1 MARQSQVTNGKAF
14 EYAVANELKKQLA
27 TPVRS
32 GPEVD
37 ICKNA
42 FDSVGSEFQRVL
54 SGAAEVAVKHVL
66 ELEHTKL
73 ATATLEEIWIA
84 TDDRGKHGDVRD
96 VIVETSAGPIGISC
110 KNNHAAFKHSRLSGK
125 LDFVK
130 KWGLD
135 EAGCSGTYWSQ
146 VRPIFA
152 ELEVIRKQ
160 SNATVRWSDLPNVPS
175 RFYWPVLDAF
185 DNELIRLS
193 SPSSPIAASV
203 SKKLVMYVVGQ
214 LDFYKVIR
222 RPKDVTVQ
230 GFNFNGT
237 LSTDRT
243 RGPSHVIGIDKLN
256 GGQYSKT
263 VRLNRG
269 FTFNFRIHNASSRV
283 EPSLKFD
290 ITAISLPPTE
300 IYVNHLRVETEF
312 E

>member
-1 MARQSQVTNGKAF
+1 MIGQSQVTNGKAF
-14 EYAVANELKKQLA
+14 EYAVANELQKQLA
-27 TPVRS
+27 TQVRS

-42 FDSVGSEFQRVL
+42 FHSVGSEFQTSL
-54 SGAAEVAVKHVL
+54 SASAELAVKHVL

-73 ATATLEEIWIA
+73 AAATIEEIWIA
-84 TDDRGKHGDVRD
+84 NDNRGQHGDVRD
-96 VIVETSAGPIGISC
+96 VVVETSAGPIGISC
-110 KNNHAAFKHSRLSGK
+110 KNNHAAFKHSRLSGR

-135 EAGCSGTYWSQ
+135 EAGCSDTYWSQ
-146 VRPIFA
+146 VRPIFS
-152 ELEVIRKQ
+152 ELESIRKH
-160 SNATVRWSDLPNVPS
+160 SNATARWSDLPDVPS

-185 DNELIRLS
+185 ENELIRLS
-193 SPSSPIAASV
+193 SPSSPIAATV
-203 SKKLVMYVVGQ
+203 SKNLVMYVVGQ

-222 RPKDVTVQ
+222 RPRNVTVQ

-300 IYVNHLRVETEF
+300 IYVNHLRVEPEL

>member
-1 MARQSQVTNGKAF
+1 MARQSQVANGKAF
-14 EYAVANELKKQLA
+14 EYAVATELQKQLEI
-27 TPVRS
+27 PVRS

-42 FDSVGSEFQRVL
+42 FHSVGPEFQRAL

-66 ELEHTKL
+66 ELERTKL
-73 ATATLEEIWIA
+73 AAATLEEIWIA
-84 TDDRGKHGDVRD
+84 ADDRGQHGDVRD
-96 VIVETSAGPIGISC
+96 VVIETSVGPIGISC
-110 KNNHAAFKHSRLSGK
+110 KNNHAAFKHSRLSGR

-135 EAGCSGTYWSQ
+135 EAGCSETYWKEI
-146 VRPIFA
+146 RPVFA

-160 SNATVRWSDLPNVPS
+160 SNATARWSDLPDVPS
-175 RFYWPVLDAF
+175 RFYWPILDAF
-185 DNELIRLS
+185 DNELTRLS
-193 SPSSPIAASV
+193 SPRSPIAASV
-203 SKKLVMYVVGQ
+203 SRNLVMYVVGQ

-222 RPKDVTVQ
+222 RPEHVTVQ

-237 LSTDRT
+237 LATNRT

-290 ITAISLPPTE
+290 ITAISLPPTD
-300 IYVNHLRVETEF
+300 IYLNHIRIEVE
-312 E
+312 

>member
-1 MARQSQVTNGKAF
+1 LARQSQVTNGKAF
-14 EYAVANELKKQLA
+14 EYAVAIELQKRLGI
-27 TPVRS
+27 PVRS

-37 ICKNA
+37 ICSKA
-42 FDSVGSEFQRVL
+42 FHSVDPELSKTL
-54 SGAAEVAVKHVL
+54 SGAAKLAITHIV

-73 ATATLEEIWIA
+73 TVATLEEIWIA
-84 TDDRGKHGDVRD
+84 TDDRGQHGDVRD
-96 VIVETSAGPIGISC
+96 VVLETSAGPIGISC
-110 KNNHAAFKHSRLSGK
+110 KNNHAAFKHSRLSAK
-125 LDFVK
+125 IDFVK
-130 KWGLD
+130 KWGLNQ
-135 EAGCSGTYWSQ
+135 AGCSETYWAQ

-152 ELEVIRKQ
+152 ELEAIRKK
-160 SNATVRWSDLPNVPS
+160 SNATARWGDLRDVPS

-185 DNELIRLS
+185 EQELTRLS
-193 SPSSPIAASV
+193 NPSSPTAASV
-203 SKKLVMYVVGQ
+203 SKNLVMYVVGQ

-222 RPKDVTVQ
+222 RTEHVTVQ

-290 ITAISLPPTE
+290 ITAISLPPTD
-300 IYVNHLRVETEF
+300 IYLNHIRIEAE
-312 E
+312 

>member
-1 MARQSQVTNGKAF
+1 LARQSQVINGKAF
-14 EYAVANELKKQLA
+14 EYAVATELQKRLA
-27 TPVRS
+27 IPVRS

-37 ICKNA
+37 VCKNA
-42 FDSVGSEFQRVL
+42 FHSVGSVFQRAL

-73 ATATLEEIWIA
+73 AAATLEEIWIA
-84 TDDRGKHGDVRD
+84 TDDRGQHGDVRD
-96 VIVETSAGPIGISC
+96 VVVETSAGPIGISC

-130 KWGLD
+130 KWGLS
-135 EAGCSGTYWSQ
+135 EKGCSDTYWSR
-146 VRPIFA
+146 VGPIFA
-152 ELEVIRKQ
+152 ELESIRKQ
-160 SNATVRWSDLPNVPS
+160 SKATARWSDMQDVPS

-185 DNELIRLS
+185 DGELTRLS
-193 SPSSPIAASV
+193 SPSSPIAATV
-203 SKKLVMYVVGQ
+203 STKLVMYVVGQ

-222 RPKDVTVQ
+222 RPEHVTVQ

-243 RGPSHVIGIDKLN
+243 RGPSHIIGIDKLN

-290 ITAISLPPTE
+290 ITAIGLPADD
-300 IYVNHLRVETEF
+300 IYINHLRLDTKE
-312 E
+312 

>member
-1 MARQSQVTNGKAF
+1 LARQSQVINGKAF
-14 EYAVANELKKQLA
+14 EYAVATELQKRLA
-27 TPVRS
+27 IPVRS

-37 ICKNA
+37 VCKNA
-42 FDSVGSEFQRVL
+42 FHSVGSVFQRAL

-73 ATATLEEIWIA
+73 AAATLEEIWIA
-84 TDDRGKHGDVRD
+84 TDDRGQHGDVRD
-96 VIVETSAGPIGISC
+96 VVVETSAGPIGISC

-135 EAGCSGTYWSQ
+135 ERGCSETYWSQ
-146 VRPIFA
+146 IGRIFA
-152 ELEVIRKQ
+152 ELESIRKQ
-160 SNATVRWSDLPNVPS
+160 SKATARWSDMQDVPS

-185 DNELIRLS
+185 DGELTRLS
-193 SPSSPIAASV
+193 SPSSPIAATV
-203 SKKLVMYVVGQ
+203 SKNLVMYVVGQ

-222 RPKDVTVQ
+222 RPEHVTVQ

>member
-1 MARQSQVTNGKAF
+1 LARQSQVINGKAF
-14 EYAVANELKKQLA
+14 EYAVATELQKRLA
-27 TPVRS
+27 IPVRS

-37 ICKNA
+37 VCKNA
-42 FDSVGSEFQRVL
+42 FHSVGSVFQRAL

-73 ATATLEEIWIA
+73 AAATLEEIWIA
-84 TDDRGKHGDVRD
+84 TDDRGQHGDVRD
-96 VIVETSAGPIGISC
+96 VVVETSAGPIGISC

-135 EAGCSGTYWSQ
+135 EKGCSDTYWSR
-146 VRPIFA
+146 VGPIFA
-152 ELEVIRKQ
+152 ELESIRKQ
-160 SNATVRWSDLPNVPS
+160 SKATARWSDMQDVPS

-185 DNELIRLS
+185 DGELTRLS
-193 SPSSPIAASV
+193 SPSSPIAATV
-203 SKKLVMYVVGQ
+203 SKNLVMYVVGQ

-222 RPKDVTVQ
+222 RPEHVTVQ

>member
-1 MARQSQVTNGKAF
+1 LARQSQVINGKAF
-14 EYAVANELKKQLA
+14 EYAVATELQKRLA
-27 TPVRS
+27 IPVRS

-37 ICKNA
+37 VCKNA
-42 FDSVGSEFQRVL
+42 FHSVGSVFQRAL

-73 ATATLEEIWIA
+73 AAATLEEIWIA
-84 TDDRGKHGDVRD
+84 TDDRGQHGDVRD
-96 VIVETSAGPIGISC
+96 VVVETSAGPIGISC

-135 EAGCSGTYWSQ
+135 ERGCSETYWSQ
-146 VRPIFA
+146 IGRIFA
-152 ELEVIRKQ
+152 ELESIRKQ
-160 SNATVRWSDLPNVPS
+160 SKATARWSDMQDVPS

-185 DNELIRLS
+185 DGELTRLS
-193 SPSSPIAASV
+193 SPSSPIAATV
-203 SKKLVMYVVGQ
+203 STKLVMYVVGQ

-222 RPKDVTVQ
+222 RPEHVTVQ

-243 RGPSHVIGIDKLN
+243 RGPSHIIGIDKLN

-290 ITAISLPPTE
+290 ITAIGLPASD
-300 IYVNHLRVETEF
+300 IYINHLRLDTRE
-312 E
+312 

>member
-1 MARQSQVTNGKAF
+1 MASQSQVTNGKAF
-14 EYAVANELKKQLA
+14 EYAVAIELQKQLEI
-27 TPVRS
+27 PVRS

-42 FDSVGSEFQRVL
+42 FRSVGPEFQRAL
-54 SGAAEVAVKHVL
+54 SDAAEVAVKHVL
-66 ELEHTKL
+66 ELERTKL
-73 ATATLEEIWIA
+73 AAATLEEIWIA

-96 VIVETSAGPIGISC
+96 VVIETSVGPIGISC

-135 EAGCSGTYWSQ
+135 EAGCSETYWEEI
-146 VRPIFA
+146 RPVFA

-160 SNATVRWSDLPNVPS
+160 SNATARWGDLSDVPS

-185 DNELIRLS
+185 ENELTRLS
-193 SPSSPIAASV
+193 NPSSPIAASV
-203 SKKLVMYVVGQ
+203 STNLVMYVVGQ

-222 RPKDVTVQ
+222 RDEHVTVQ

-237 LSTDRT
+237 LSTART
-243 RGPSHVIGIDKLN
+243 RGPSHIISIDKLN

-269 FTFNFRIHNASSRV
+269 FSFNFRIHNASSRV

-290 ITAISLPPTE
+290 ITAISLPPTD
-300 IYVNHLRVETEF
+300 IYLNHIRIKVE
-312 E
+312 

>member
-1 MARQSQVTNGKAF
+1 LASQSQVTNGKAF
-14 EYAVANELKKQLA
+14 EYAVAIELQKRLEI
-27 TPVRS
+27 PVRS
-32 GPEVD
+32 GPEVE

-42 FDSVGSEFQRVL
+42 FQSVDTKL
-54 SGAAEVAVKHVL
+54 STALSAAAEVAVKHVL
-66 ELEHTKL
+66 ELEHSKL
-73 ATATLEEIWIA
+73 ARATLNEIWIA
-84 TDDRGKHGDVRD
+84 TDDRGQHGDVRD
-96 VIVETSAGPIGISC
+96 VVVETSSGPIGISC

-125 LDFVK
+125 IDFVK

-135 EAGCSGTYWSQ
+135 EAGCSETYWSQ

-152 ELEVIRKQ
+152 ELDTIRKQ
-160 SNATVRWSDLPNVPS
+160 SDATARWGDLPDVAS
-175 RFYWPVLDAF
+175 RFYWPILDAF
-185 DNELIRLS
+185 ENELTRLS
-193 SPSSPIAASV
+193 NPSSPTAASV
-203 SKKLVMYVVGQ
+203 SKNLVMYVVGQ

-222 RPKDVTVQ
+222 RSEYVTIQ

-290 ITAISLPPTE
+290 ITAISLPPTD
-300 IYVNHLRVETEF
+300 IYLNHIRIEAE
-312 E
+312 

>member
-1 MARQSQVTNGKAF
+1 LASQSQVTNGKAF
-14 EYAVANELKKQLA
+14 EYAVAIELQKQLEI
-27 TPVRS
+27 PVRS

-42 FDSVGSEFQRVL
+42 FHSVGPEFQRAL
-54 SGAAEVAVKHVL
+54 SGAAEVAVKHIL
-66 ELEHTKL
+66 ELERTKL
-73 ATATLEEIWIA
+73 AAATLEEIWIA
-84 TDDRGKHGDVRD
+84 TDDRGQHGDVRD
-96 VIVETSAGPIGISC
+96 VVIETSVGPIGISC

-135 EAGCSGTYWSQ
+135 EAGCSETYWEEIHP
-146 VRPIFA
+146 VFA

-160 SNATVRWSDLPNVPS
+160 SNATARWGDLPDVPS

-185 DNELIRLS
+185 ENELIRLS
-193 SPSSPIAASV
+193 NPSSPIAASV
-203 SKKLVMYVVGQ
+203 STNLVMYVVGQ

-222 RPKDVTVQ
+222 RAEHVTVQ

-237 LSTDRT
+237 LSTGRT
-243 RGPSHVIGIDKLN
+243 RGPSHIIGIDKLN

-269 FTFNFRIHNASSRV
+269 FSFNFRIHNASSRV

-290 ITAISLPPTE
+290 ITAISLPPTD
-300 IYVNHLRVETEF
+300 IYLNHVRIKVE
-312 E
+312 

>member
-1 MARQSQVTNGKAF
+1 LARQSQVINGKAF
-14 EYAVANELKKQLA
+14 EYAVATELQKRLA
-27 TPVRS
+27 IPVRS

-37 ICKNA
+37 VCKNA
-42 FDSVGSEFQRVL
+42 FHSVGSVFQRAL

-73 ATATLEEIWIA
+73 AAATLEEIWIA
-84 TDDRGKHGDVRD
+84 TDDRGQHGDVRD
-96 VIVETSAGPIGISC
+96 VVVETSAGPIGISC

-135 EAGCSGTYWSQ
+135 ERGCSETYWSQ
-146 VRPIFA
+146 IGRIFA
-152 ELEVIRKQ
+152 ELESIRKQ
-160 SNATVRWSDLPNVPS
+160 SKATARWSDMQDVPS

-185 DNELIRLS
+185 DGELTRLS
-193 SPSSPIAASV
+193 SPSSPIAATV
-203 SKKLVMYVVGQ
+203 STKLVMYVVGQ

-222 RPKDVTVQ
+222 RPEHVTVQ

-243 RGPSHVIGIDKLN
+243 RGPSHIIGIDKLN

-290 ITAISLPPTE
+290 ITAIGLPADD
-300 IYVNHLRVETEF
+300 IYINHLRLDTKE
-312 E
+312 

>member
-14 EYAVANELKKQLA
+14 EYAVATELQKRLA
-27 TPVRS
+27 IPVRS
-32 GPEVD
+32 GPGVD
-37 ICKNA
+37 VCKNA
-42 FDSVGSEFQRVL
+42 FHSVGSVFQRAL

-73 ATATLEEIWIA
+73 AAATLEEIWIA
-84 TDDRGKHGDVRD
+84 TDDRGQHGDVRD
-96 VIVETSAGPIGISC
+96 VVVETSAGPIGISC

-135 EAGCSGTYWSQ
+135 ERGCSETYWSQ
-146 VRPIFA
+146 IGRIFA
-152 ELEVIRKQ
+152 ELESIRKQ
-160 SNATVRWSDLPNVPS
+160 SKATARWSDMQDVPS

-185 DNELIRLS
+185 DGELTRLS
-193 SPSSPIAASV
+193 SPSSPIAATV
-203 SKKLVMYVVGQ
+203 STKLVMYVVGQ

-222 RPKDVTVQ
+222 RPEHVTVQ

-243 RGPSHVIGIDKLN
+243 RGPSHIIGIDKLN

-290 ITAISLPPTE
+290 ITAIGLPASD
-300 IYVNHLRVETEF
+300 IYINHLRLDTRE
-312 E
+312 